1 MTTESIEVYH
11 GLVELE
17 IRDASRRQLKE
28 RSDMAREKKTPTTKS
43 ELNRA
48 IMEARESGKI
58 AARKELGEWIEANM
72 LNGPYRTV
80 YSDIFPSMIQRLK
93 EGKSL

>member
-1 MTTESIEVYH
+1 LGYPTKTLRE
-11 GLVELE
+11 
-17 IRDASRRQLKE
+17 K
-28 RSDMAREKKTPTTKS
+28 SDMNKEQTNVEKKTSGKKS
-43 ELNRA
+43 ELERA
-48 IMEARESGKI
+48 IMEARESGKV

-72 LNGPYRTV
+72 LKGPYRTV